1 MPSRFI
7 QSLVAALA
15 MGAIVAPGA
24 VATVDLRSPDARD
37 AATAS
42 TRDISSSIPIDLR
55 SPDARDAATTSTHNI
70 SSSIPIDLRSPDARD
85 VARGLTRVRSAT
97 PPVEISAT
105 DSGWFDWASAGIGVV
120 ALALLLAGAAGVRT
134 GARRMRGHV
143 AT

>member
-1 MPSRFI
+1 MQSRFI

-15 MGAIVAPGA
+15 VGAIVAPAA

-55 SPDARDAATTSTHNI
+55 SPDARDAA
-70 SSSIPIDLRSPDARD
+70 
-85 VARGLTRVRSAT
+85 RGLTRVSSAT
-97 PPVEISAT
+97 PRVQISAT
-105 DSGWFDWASAGIGVV
+105 DSGWFDWASAGIGVG
-120 ALALLLAGAAGVRT
+120 ALALLLLGAAGART
-134 GARRMRGHV
+134 GARHMRGHI